1 MELLKNNGLN
11 SNKKK
16 IKIKTFTDIQSLTT
30 NSKKF
35 PILTLNTQSFRQ
47 NSHSNGKFMI
57 LKKENL
63 ITERKIYTK
72 EELEKENKELKKKI
86 EILESENKQLRT
98 EIREF
103 YLNFEEEKNLSP
115 HNNQFSFN
123 FRNKFQSFQ
132 ELSLPLSN
140 NYQPK
145 LYINLRK
152 SSNLNDNSL
161 DNKFELYNNIFS
173 KNETSPKKIII
184 DSLNHFGNKEKSN
197 GSLINNNIDLSSI
210 DENEIKNKMN
220 KIKKR
225 MLTLLNKYTEIINC
239 KL

>member
-1 MELLKNNGLN
+1 MELLKNNGFN

-16 IKIKTFTDIQSLTT
+16 IKIKTFTDIQSLAKNT
-30 NSKKF
+30 KKF

-47 NSHSNGKFMI
+47 NSHSNGKFII
-57 LKKENL
+57 LKKENT

-86 EILESENKQLRT
+86 EILELENKQLRT

-123 FRNKFQSFQ
+123 FRNKYQSFQ

-161 DNKFELYNNIFS
+161 DNKFELYNNCFS

-184 DSLNHFGNKEKSN
+184 DSLNHYSNKEKSN
-197 GSLINNNIDLSSI
+197 ESLINNNIDLSLI
-210 DENEIKNKMN
+210 DENQTKNKMN

-225 MLTLLNKYTEIINC
+225 MLILLNKYTDIINC
-239 KL
+239 KM

>member
-16 IKIKTFTDIQSLTT
+16 IKIKTFTDIQSLAS

-132 ELSLPLSN
+132 ELSLPLN
-140 NYQPK
+140 NNFQPK

-152 SSNLNDNSL
+152 SANLKDNSL

>member
-1 MELLKNNGLN
+1 MELLKNNVFN

-16 IKIKTFTDIQSLTT
+16 IKIKTFTDIQSLAS

-47 NSHSNGKFMI
+47 NSHSNGKLI
-57 LKKENL
+57 LIKKENT

-132 ELSLPLSN
+132 ELSLPLN
-140 NYQPK
+140 NNFQPK

-152 SSNLNDNSL
+152 SANLKDNSL

>member
-132 ELSLPLSN
+132 ELSLPLN
-140 NYQPK
+140 NNFQPK

-152 SSNLNDNSL
+152 SSNFKDNSL

>member
-115 HNNQFSFN
+115 HNNQFSSN

-132 ELSLPLSN
+132 ELSLPLN
-140 NYQPK
+140 NNFQPK

-152 SSNLNDNSL
+152 SANLKDNSL

>member
-1 MELLKNNGLN
+1 MELLKNNGFN

-16 IKIKTFTDIQSLTT
+16 IKIKTFTDIQSLAKNT
-30 NSKKF
+30 KKF

-47 NSHSNGKFMI
+47 NSHSNGKFII
-57 LKKENL
+57 LKKENT

-86 EILESENKQLRT
+86 EILELENKQLRT

-123 FRNKFQSFQ
+123 FRNKYQSFQ

-161 DNKFELYNNIFS
+161 DNKFELYNNCFS

-184 DSLNHFGNKEKSN
+184 DSLNHYSNKEKSN
-197 GSLINNNIDLSSI
+197 GSLINNNIDLSLI
-210 DENEIKNKMN
+210 DENQTKNKMN

-225 MLTLLNKYTEIINC
+225 MLILLNKYTDIINC
-239 KL
+239 KM

>member
-1 MELLKNNGLN
+1 MELLKNNGFN

-16 IKIKTFTDIQSLTT
+16 IKIKTFTDIQSLAKNT
-30 NSKKF
+30 KKF

-47 NSHSNGKFMI
+47 NSHSNGKFII
-57 LKKENL
+57 LKKENT

-132 ELSLPLSN
+132 ELSLPLN
-140 NYQPK
+140 NNFQPK

-152 SSNLNDNSL
+152 SANLKDNSL

-173 KNETSPKKIII
+173 KNEKYLKKIII

>member
-1 MELLKNNGLN
+1 MELLKNNGFN

-16 IKIKTFTDIQSLTT
+16 IKIKTFTDIQSLAKNT
-30 NSKKF
+30 KKF

-47 NSHSNGKFMI
+47 NSHSNGKFII
-57 LKKENL
+57 LKKENT

-123 FRNKFQSFQ
+123 FRNKYQSFQ

-152 SSNLNDNSL
+152 SSNFKDNSL
-161 DNKFELYNNIFS
+161 DNKFELYNNCFS

-184 DSLNHFGNKEKSN
+184 DSLNHYSNKEKSN
-197 GSLINNNIDLSSI
+197 GSLINNNIDLSLI
-210 DENEIKNKMN
+210 DENQTKNKMN

-225 MLTLLNKYTEIINC
+225 MLILLNKYTDIINC
-239 KL
+239 KM

>member
-1 MELLKNNGLN
+1 MELLKNNGFN

-16 IKIKTFTDIQSLTT
+16 IKIKTFTDIQSLAKNT
-30 NSKKF
+30 KKF

-47 NSHSNGKFMI
+47 NSHSNGKFII
-57 LKKENL
+57 LKKENT

-86 EILESENKQLRT
+86 EILELENKQLRT

-123 FRNKFQSFQ
+123 FRNKYQSFQ

-161 DNKFELYNNIFS
+161 DNKFELYNNCFS

-184 DSLNHFGNKEKSN
+184 DSLNHYSNKEKSN
-197 GSLINNNIDLSSI
+197 GSLINNNIDLSLI
-210 DENEIKNKMN
+210 DDNQTKNKMN

-225 MLTLLNKYTEIINC
+225 MLILLNKYTDIINC
-239 KL
+239 KM

>member
-1 MELLKNNGLN
+1 MELLKNNVFN

-16 IKIKTFTDIQSLTT
+16 IKIKTFTDIQSLAKNT
-30 NSKKF
+30 KKF

-47 NSHSNGKFMI
+47 NSHSNGKLI
-57 LKKENL
+57 LIKKENT

-86 EILESENKQLRT
+86 EILELENKQLRT

-123 FRNKFQSFQ
+123 FRNKYQSFQ

-161 DNKFELYNNIFS
+161 DNKFELYNNCFS

-184 DSLNHFGNKEKSN
+184 DSLNHYSNKEKSN
-197 GSLINNNIDLSSI
+197 GSLINNNIDLSLI
-210 DENEIKNKMN
+210 DENQTKNKMN

-225 MLTLLNKYTEIINC
+225 MLILLNKYTDIINC
-239 KL
+239 KM

>member
-115 HNNQFSFN
+115 LNNQHSFN
-123 FRNKFQSFQ
+123 FKNKFQSFQ
-132 ELSLPLSN
+132 ELSLPLN
-140 NYQPK
+140 NNFQPK
-145 LYINLRK
+145 LIINLRK
-152 SSNLNDNSL
+152 SSNFKDNSL

>member
-1 MELLKNNGLN
+1 MELLKNNGFN

-16 IKIKTFTDIQSLTT
+16 IKIKTFTDIQSLAKNT
-30 NSKKF
+30 KKF

-47 NSHSNGKFMI
+47 NSHSNGKFII
-57 LKKENL
+57 LKKENT

-86 EILESENKQLRT
+86 EILELENKQLRT

-123 FRNKFQSFQ
+123 FRNKYQSFQ

-161 DNKFELYNNIFS
+161 DNKFELYNNCFS

-184 DSLNHFGNKEKSN
+184 DSLNHYSNKEKSN
-197 GSLINNNIDLSSI
+197 GSLIYNNIDLSLI
-210 DENEIKNKMN
+210 DENQTKNKMN

-225 MLTLLNKYTEIINC
+225 MLILLNKYTDIINC
-239 KL
+239 KM

>member
-132 ELSLPLSN
+132 ELSLPLN
-140 NYQPK
+140 NNFQPK

-152 SSNLNDNSL
+152 SANLKDNSL

-197 GSLINNNIDLSSI
+197 GSLINNNINLNSI

-225 MLTLLNKYTEIINC
+225 MLILLNKYTEIINC